1 MALHRAVKIETGD
14 KEYVRILSIDGG
26 GMRGIVPA
34 VLLEALEARVKKPLS
49 EVFDLI
55 AGTST
60 GGIIALAL
68 SKPDQS
74 GRPQYSPAAICNLY
88 RQEGKR
94 IFNRPVAHIV
104 ATLGGLTGPKYP
116 ADGIDQVLRE
126 YLGEVRLSK
135 ALTRVMVTSY
145 DTAASTPYF
154 FKSFRP
160 KLEGYESSHG
170 DATSP
175 DDHLMRLAARATSA
189 APTFFPPLAL
199 ASIDRTEPERALI
212 DGGVFA
218 DNPSMCAL
226 AEAVR
231 RFPDRKYLLV
241 SLGTGSDQ
249 EQLLYGEV
257 RRFGLACWAVP
268 ILKVVFDGV
277 SDATDYELSQILGP
291 SNYFRFQCDSHGLQ
305 MDDASDEAIKRL
317 LQYANDLVKE
327 SVADLDRLANLLR

>member
-199 ASIDRTEPERALI
+199 ANIDRTEPERALI

-291 SNYFRFQCDSHGLQ
+291 SNYFRFQCDSHDLQ

>member
-1 MALHRAVKIETGD
+1 MALHRAVEIETGD
-14 KEYVRILSIDGG
+14 RGYVRILSIDGG

-49 EVFDLI
+49 AVFDLI

-88 RQEGKR
+88 RQEGKL
-94 IFNRPVAHIV
+94 IFDRPIAHIV

-116 ADGIDQVLRE
+116 ADGIDRVLRE
-126 YLGEVRLSK
+126 YFGEVRLSK

-145 DTAASTPYF
+145 DTAAATPYF

-160 KLEGYESSHG
+160 KLEGYQSSHG

-189 APTFFPPLAL
+189 APTFFPPVAL
-199 ASIDRTEPERALI
+199 AAIDRAGPVKALV

-231 RFPDRKYLLV
+231 RFPDRKYLVV
-241 SLGTGSDQ
+241 SVGTGADQ
-249 EQLLYGEV
+249 ERLLYGEV
-257 RRFGLACWAVP
+257 RRFGLVRWAVP

-277 SDATDYELSQILGP
+277 SDATDYELNQIMGP
-291 SNYFRFQCDSHGLQ
+291 SNYFRFQCDSQGIQ
-305 MDDASDEAIKRL
+305 MDDASDEAIERL
-317 LQYANDLVKE
+317 LQSAHDLV
-327 SVADLDRLANLLR
+327 SNSRADLDRLASLLR

>member
-1 MALHRAVKIETGD
+1 MALHRAVEIEKGD
-14 KEYVRILSIDGG
+14 KEYVRVLSIDGG
-26 GMRGIVPA
+26 GMRGIIPA

-68 SKPDQS
+68 AKPEQS
-74 GRPQYSPAAICNLY
+74 GRPQYSPAAICELY
-88 RQEGKR
+88 RQEGKL
-94 IFNRPVAHIV
+94 IFNRPIPHIV

-116 ADGIDQVLRE
+116 ADGIDRVLRR
-126 YLGEVRLSK
+126 YFGDVRLSK

-160 KLEGYESSHG
+160 KHEGYESSHG

-189 APTFFPPLAL
+189 APTFFPPVAL
-199 ASIDRTEPERALI
+199 APIDRTEPGKALV

-218 DNPSMCAL
+218 NNPSMCAL

-231 RFPDRKYLLV
+231 HFPDRKYLVV
-241 SLGTGSDQ
+241 SVGTGSDQ
-249 EQLLYGEV
+249 ERLLYSEV
-257 RRFGLACWAVP
+257 RRFGLAGWAVP

-277 SDATDYELSQILGP
+277 SDATDYELSQVMGP

-305 MDDASDEAIKRL
+305 MDDASDEAIERL
-317 LQYANDLVKE
+317 LQCAHDLVGE
-327 SVADLDRLANLLR
+327 SEADLDRLANLLR